1 MINPQLITPSS
12 INFNLFSYI
21 DAQVL
26 FVILGLFFIF
36 YVVVSVA
43 LFYHW
48 IKYGMNHSGVLLAET
63 IFFLGSVVLFTVAIL
78 SINYY

>member
-12 INFNLFSYI
+12 INFNLFSYV
-21 DAQVL
+21 DSQVL
-26 FVILGLFFIF
+26 FIILGLFFIF
-36 YVVVSVA
+36 YIIVGVA

-48 IKYGMNHSGVLLAET
+48 VKYGMAHSGVVLAET
-63 IFFLGSVVLFTVAIL
+63 VFVLGSVVLFTVAVL